1 MGDFMGKLLLKQDE
15 MILLKNSEA
24 VKNIETYGNM
34 YDCVMPY
41 KVLSEIDLQKNEL
54 FNTKARATILGNKNL
69 LFQEIKDEWYAIG
82 CNDETTEEVHCQ
94 LCGRKNKRIFY
105 IKNRKNNNEL
115 HVGSECIKKFSDIE
129 NISVIRKTMREQL
142 SLQNENK
149 RRIQFSEIELDNVDY
164 IKNAEKWFS
173 DFRILLPA
181 VLYNNIKMVLYN
193 LNSLKTN
200 YVKKGGKIEDI
211 REQYIAYKKLFE
223 KYKKEALQFYET
235 NKMKPLICRKNLA
248 DWLETEH
255 LNVWKHVLENG
266 GFLDRETLEY
276 CYQTEYVRAHLKQ
289 FNMKIRDDNIQ
300 IVGMNGPFIRF
311 QLQNEDYR
319 LPVYLLVSTKDFM
332 KNIGCYCLTNKKYS
346 YSKHDLVGAKFEK
359 SNSNFEAICNRMKSA
374 MEKSGLRIEKAIY
387 TDDKYYVR
395 LPQVIRA
402 SKWSTQKSITEIGYK
417 RVAENN
423 LYEIFDKLMFATD
436 GDISSTF
443 GKIRNKL
450 DATQKKWIS
459 QGEKDNLEE
468 ISKSMSVQK
477 QREFVPYA

>member
-1 MGDFMGKLLLKQDE
+1 
-15 MILLKNSEA
+15 
-24 VKNIETYGNM
+24 
-34 YDCVMPY
+34 
-41 KVLSEIDLQKNEL
+41 
-54 FNTKARATILGNKNL
+54 
-69 LFQEIKDEWYAIG
+69 
-82 CNDETTEEVHCQ
+82 
-94 LCGRKNKRIFY
+94 
-105 IKNRKNNNEL
+105 
-115 HVGSECIKKFSDIE
+115 
-129 NISVIRKTMREQL
+129 
-142 SLQNENK
+142 
-149 RRIQFSEIELDNVDY
+149 
-164 IKNAEKWFS
+164 
-173 DFRILLPA
+173 
-181 VLYNNIKMVLYN
+181 
-193 LNSLKTN
+193 
-200 YVKKGGKIEDI
+200 
-211 REQYIAYKKLFE
+211 
-223 KYKKEALQFYET
+223 
-235 NKMKPLICRKNLA
+235 MKPLICRKNLA

-266 GFLDRETLEY
+266 GFLDREALEY

-359 SNSNFEAICNRMKSA
+359 SNLNFEAICNRMKSA

-395 LPQVIRA
+395 LPKVIRT

>member
-1 MGDFMGKLLLKQDE
+1 MGKLLLKQDE

-115 HVGSECIKKFSDIE
+115 HVGSECIKKFPDIE

-173 DFRILLPA
+173 YFRILLPA

-289 FNMKIRDDNIQ
+289 FNM
-300 IVGMNGPFIRF
+300 
-311 QLQNEDYR
+311 
-319 LPVYLLVSTKDFM
+319 
-332 KNIGCYCLTNKKYS
+332 
-346 YSKHDLVGAKFEK
+346 
-359 SNSNFEAICNRMKSA
+359 
-374 MEKSGLRIEKAIY
+374 
-387 TDDKYYVR
+387 
-395 LPQVIRA
+395 
-402 SKWSTQKSITEIGYK
+402 
-417 RVAENN
+417 
-423 LYEIFDKLMFATD
+423 
-436 GDISSTF
+436 
-443 GKIRNKL
+443 
-450 DATQKKWIS
+450 
-459 QGEKDNLEE
+459 
-468 ISKSMSVQK
+468 
-477 QREFVPYA
+477 

>member
-1 MGDFMGKLLLKQDE
+1 MGKLLLKQDE

-115 HVGSECIKKFSDIE
+115 HVGSECIKKFPDIE

-346 YSKHDLVGAKFEK
+346 YSKHDLVGAKFK
-359 SNSNFEAICNRMKSA
+359 KVIQILK
-374 MEKSGLRIEKAIY
+374 L
-387 TDDKYYVR
+387 YV
-395 LPQVIRA
+395 
-402 SKWSTQKSITEIGYK
+402 IG
-417 RVAENN
+417 
-423 LYEIFDKLMFATD
+423 
-436 GDISSTF
+436 
-443 GKIRNKL
+443 
-450 DATQKKWIS
+450 
-459 QGEKDNLEE
+459 
-468 ISKSMSVQK
+468 
-477 QREFVPYA
+477 

>member
-1 MGDFMGKLLLKQDE
+1 M
-15 MILLKNSEA
+15 
-24 VKNIETYGNM
+24 
-34 YDCVMPY
+34 
-41 KVLSEIDLQKNEL
+41 
-54 FNTKARATILGNKNL
+54 
-69 LFQEIKDEWYAIG
+69 
-82 CNDETTEEVHCQ
+82 
-94 LCGRKNKRIFY
+94 
-105 IKNRKNNNEL
+105 
-115 HVGSECIKKFSDIE
+115 KK
-129 NISVIRKTMREQL
+129 
-142 SLQNENK
+142 
-149 RRIQFSEIELDNVDY
+149 
-164 IKNAEKWFS
+164 
-173 DFRILLPA
+173 
-181 VLYNNIKMVLYN
+181 
-193 LNSLKTN
+193 
-200 YVKKGGKIEDI
+200 
-211 REQYIAYKKLFE
+211 
-223 KYKKEALQFYET
+223 
-235 NKMKPLICRKNLA
+235 
-248 DWLETEH
+248 EH
-255 LNVWKHVLENG
+255 LNVWKKVLENG

-468 ISKSMSVQK
+468 ISKAMSVQK